1 MPVTTIE
8 KADGVAVLTMNRPE
22 SRNAINVELSQ
33 AIADALDDIEADASV
48 TVTVLAGAGGTFC
61 AGLDLKAFAEGEWP
75 EIPGRGLAGL
85 TEWEERTKPIIA
97 AVEGWALAGGFEL
110 ALSCDLIVAA
120 SDSRFGLPE
129 VKRGLVAAGG
139 GLLRLPRTLPYQ
151 LAMELALT
159 GNPLTADR
167 AYHHGMV
174 NAVAEPGGATAAA
187 VELARVIAA
196 NGPLGLAA
204 SRTIIN
210 HVTGWTDAEEFAWQ
224 LAITQPVFD
233 SADAIEGATAFAEKR
248 APRWT
253 GA

>member
-1 MPVTTIE
+1 MTVATLE
-8 KADGVAVLTMNRPE
+8 KTAGVAVLTMNRPQA
-22 SRNAINVELSQ
+22 RNAINVELSQ
-33 AIADALDDIEADASV
+33 AIADALDEVEADPSV
-48 TVTVLAGAGGTFC
+48 AVTVLAGAGGTFC
-61 AGLDLKAFAEGEWP
+61 AGLDLVAFAAGEWP

-85 TEWEERTKPIIA
+85 TEWEGRTKPIIA

-120 SDSRFGLPE
+120 ADARFGLPE

-139 GLLRLPRTLPYQ
+139 GLLRMPRTLPYQ

-159 GNPLTADR
+159 GAPIEAAR
-167 AYHHGMV
+167 AHHHGMV
-174 NAVAEPGGATAAA
+174 NAVTEPGGSVAEA

-210 HVTGWTDAEEFAWQ
+210 HVTGWTSAEEFAWQ
-224 LAITQPVFD
+224 QTVTQPVFD
-233 SADAIEGATAFAEKR
+233 SADALEGARAFAEKR
-248 APRWT
+248 PPSWS